1 MKKKLLVAALAAEI
15 NKASL
20 GVIQLFPAGEF
31 RARDGR
37 PTECPA
43 WIMTAEVAQALIAA
57 ADAQQTPY
65 VIDYEHQTL
74 RAAKNGKPAP
84 ASGWFKTLEWRE
96 GVGLFAVDV
105 IWTDSAAAMIADG
118 SYRFISPVFS
128 YDKSGRVLQ
137 LLHAALT
144 NTPAVDGMDEV
155 MLAAASLLAVTSST
169 QEDTMDELLER
180 LRWMLNLPITATAED
195 ITAELNKLID
205 QLASAT
211 AGTAAAS
218 FNTLS
223 ANPFSLI
230 DKLTADA
237 ASVAALTVQVA
248 NPDPAQWV
256 SVEVMQQ
263 SVAEALATANNN
275 TAALAQQQCAE
286 LITVALS
293 DGRLLPA
300 QKGWAESLAKSS
312 PDSLKE
318 FLTNAPKIAALST
331 TQTGGQPPA
340 GVKPKNET
348 TIDNDDDVVDV
359 AICNLMGVAPTD
371 VTKFLAGGKNE

>member
-74 RAAKNGKPAP
+74 RAAKNGQPAP
-84 ASGWFKTLEWRE
+84 ASGWFKKLEWRD
-96 GVGLFAVDV
+96 GDGLFAVDV
-105 IWTDSAAAMIADG
+105 TWTDSAAAMIAAN

-128 YDKSGRVLQ
+128 YDKSGSVLQ

-237 ASVAALTVQVA
+237 ASVAALTAQVA

-256 SVEVMQQ
+256 SVDVMQQ
-263 SVAEALATANNN
+263 SVTEALATANNN

-300 QKGWAESLAKSS
+300 QKSWAESLAKSS
-312 PDSLKE
+312 PDSLKT
-318 FLTNAPKIAALST
+318 FLDNAPKIAALTT
-331 TQTGGQPPA
+331 TQTGGKPPA
-340 GVKPKNET
+340 GLKPKTET
-348 TIDNDDDVVDV
+348 DSDDDVVDV
-359 AICNLMGVAPTD
+359 ALCNMMGVEPGD
-371 VTKFLAGGKNE
+371 VAKFLKGESNE